1 MRINVSQLFLSII
14 TWKKGKK
21 LLFSVCLLLAGYL
34 SGCGGGDDGIGERL
48 SGPASDAAL
57 PIRIDATVTPTSTPT
72 PESDLFP
79 EEFPLVNEDQLSPTP
94 SSEEAPI
101 LSTLTRSLTSP
112 SEENAETETTEK
124 ELIPLP
130 TPLSTPTPTSTV
142 KAQATPQPSPVS
154 SKEETEEKPAIT
166 PTTAVSEKKTRK
178 PKQNEES
185 EPEQKVD
192 EQSETKKKTEDKNE
206 RDGSSEVVAKSS
218 AIKLDQVVICSKIT
232 NRDPV
237 NAASTFSLAEVG
249 KVYTWIQVSGVTPPK
264 TIKHIYYREGKVVA
278 RVTLRLR
285 YASMRTWSE
294 KTFKPEESLGKWK
307 VVITTNNEKEIL
319 AVKEFTVTP

>member
-1 MRINVSQLFLSII
+1 M
-14 TWKKGKK
+14 
-21 LLFSVCLLLAGYL
+21 

-124 ELIPLP
+124 ELIPPP

-166 PTTAVSEKKTRK
+166 PPTAVSEKKTRK
-178 PKQNEES
+178 PDQNEES
-185 EPEQKVD
+185 EPEQSD
-192 EQSETKKKTEDKNE
+192 EQSEPEKKRKIRMSAMVLPK
-206 RDGSSEVVAKSS
+206 SSPKSS

-237 NAASTFSLAEVG
+237 NAAYPFSLAEG
-249 KVYTWIQVSGVTPPK
+249 WKGLYLDTGLWSNPSENDQAHLLPGRKSSGQSNVEAQ
-264 TIKHIYYREGKVVA
+264 ICLDANLERENV
-278 RVTLRLR
+278 
-285 YASMRTWSE
+285 
-294 KTFKPEESLGKWK
+294 
-307 VVITTNNEKEIL
+307 
-319 AVKEFTVTP
+319 